1 MTNYATL
8 EALNAKAG
16 TLGEALSILYWDQ
29 QSMMPSGGGA
39 SRAEQTAL
47 LETMI
52 HDITAGAALGEA
64 LEGAGKE
71 AGLSDW
77 QQANLAETK
86 RQYIRATAIPSDL
99 VAAKSKAE
107 SHALAVWQEARPNND
122 FAAALPALRDCFN
135 LSKQAGQAIADKTGQ
150 PLYEAMIDGFEPGLK
165 VAQIDAVF
173 DDYAAFLPD
182 FLDDVLAAQE
192 KRGES
197 LPLDGPFDVETQ
209 KGVFQDIM
217 KSVGFNFDNGRLD
230 TSAHPFC
237 GGTPSDVRMTTR
249 YRDEDFMDAM
259 MGVLHETGHA
269 LYEQGLPKDFGRQ
282 PVGNA
287 RGMVLHESQSL
298 TIEMQVVRS
307 RAFMNYAAPMLAEAF
322 GKSGPAW
329 TGENLAKHA
338 ARVARSFIRVEAD
351 EVTYPAHVILRYR
364 LEKALLAGDL
374 DLADLP
380 QAWGDGLEA
389 LLGIRPDNDREGC
402 LQDIHWY
409 MGAFGYFPT
418 YSLGAMCAAQVF
430 AAARDQLGD
439 VEGQIERGEFGSLIT
454 WLRENIH
461 SKASS
466 GTTDEILT
474 AATGTGLCADAFK
487 AHLRKRYL
495 DS

>member
-52 HDITAGAALGEA
+52 HDITAGSALGEA

-122 FAAALPALRDCFN
+122 FAAALPALRECFN

-150 PLYEAMIDGFEPGLK
+150 PLYEAMIDGFEPGLT

-439 VEGQIERGEFGSLIT
+439 VESQIERGDFGALIT

-474 AATGTGLCADAFK
+474 AATGTGLRADAFK

>member
-52 HDITAGAALGEA
+52 HDITAGSALGEA

-150 PLYEAMIDGFEPGLK
+150 PLYEAMIDGFEPGLT

-474 AATGTGLCADAFK
+474 AATGSGLRADAFK

>member
-29 QSMMPSGGGA
+29 QSMMPSGGGP

-64 LEGAGKE
+64 LQAASAE

-77 QQANLAETK
+77 QQANLAETR
-86 RQYIRATAIPSDL
+86 RQYQRATALPSDL

-122 FAAALPALRDCFN
+122 FAAALPALRACFD
-135 LSKQAGQAIADKTGQ
+135 LAKQAGQAIADQTGQ
-150 PLYEAMIDGFEPGLK
+150 PLYEAMIDGFEPGLT

-182 FLDDVLAAQE
+182 FLDDVLVAQDR
-192 KRGES
+192 RGPP

-209 KGVFQDIM
+209 KVVFQEIM
-217 KSVGFNFDNGRLD
+217 KSVGFDFDHGRLD

-249 YRDEDFMDAM
+249 YRNEDFMDAM

-269 LYEQGLPKDFGRQ
+269 LYEQGLPKAFSRQ
-282 PVGNA
+282 PVGHA

-307 RAFMNYAAPMLAEAF
+307 RAFMNYAAPMLARAF

-329 TGENLAKHA
+329 TGENLARHA
-338 ARVARSFIRVEAD
+338 ARVSRSFIRVEAD

-389 LLGIRPDNDREGC
+389 LLGIRPETDREGC

-430 AAARDQLGD
+430 AAARDRLGD
-439 VEGQIERGEFGSLIT
+439 VEAQIESGDFAALIG
-454 WLRENIH
+454 WLREHIH

-466 GTTDEILT
+466 GSTDEILT
-474 AATGTGLCADAFK
+474 AATGTGLRADAFK

>member
-1 MTNYATL
+1 MTSYAAM

-16 TLGEALSILYWDQ
+16 TLAEALSILYWDQ
-29 QSMMPSGGGA
+29 QSMMPSGGSP
-39 SRAEQTAL
+39 SRSDQTAL
-47 LETMI
+47 LETMV
-52 HDITAGAALGEA
+52 HDITAGLELGEA
-64 LEGAGKE
+64 IE
-71 AGLSDW
+71 AADGDNALDAW
-77 QQANLAETK
+77 QRANVEETK

-107 SHALAVWQEARPNND
+107 SHALAIWQEARPNND

-135 LSKQAGQAIADKTGQ
+135 LAKQAGQAIADKTGQ
-150 PLYEAMIDGFEPGLK
+150 PLYEAMIDGFEPGLT

-182 FLDDVLAAQE
+182 FLDDVLAAQAQ
-192 KRGES
+192 RGEP
-197 LPLDGPFDVETQ
+197 LPLDGPFDVPTQ
-209 KGVFQDIM
+209 RQVFQDIM
-217 KSVGFNFDNGRLD
+217 KSVGFNFDHGRLD

-237 GGTPSDVRMTTR
+237 GGTPNDVRMTTR

-269 LYEQGLPKDFGRQ
+269 LYEQGLPKDYARQ
-282 PVGNA
+282 PVGLA

-307 RAFMNYAAPMLAEAF
+307 RAFMNYAAPMLAKAF

-329 TGENLAKHA
+329 TGENLSRHA

-364 LEKALLAGDL
+364 LEKAMLSGDL

-389 LLGIRPDNDREGC
+389 LLGIRPANDREGC

-409 MGAFGYFPT
+409 SGAFGYFPT

-430 AAARDQLGD
+430 GAARDHLGD
-439 VEGQIERGEFGSLIT
+439 VEAQIERGEFAPLVQ
-454 WLRENIH
+454 WLRENVH
-461 SKASS
+461 GKASS
-466 GTTDEILT
+466 GSTEEILT
-474 AATGTGLCADAFK
+474 AATGSGLRADAFK

-495 DS
+495 GS